1 MYSIN
6 CFSRLIT
13 FFLLIMVTVK
23 HFLIFW
29 CVHNQG
35 TSWNDGVV
43 LDVGISTE
51 YCGVGVDCDIVAD
64 VWMSFAAFSKVSLF
78 IFFK

>member
-29 CVHNQG
+29 CVHNQSA
-35 TSWNDGVV
+35 SWHDGIIFDVSVATQNCGIGVNSDVV
-43 LDVGISTE
+43 SNI
-51 YCGVGVDCDIVAD
+51 
-64 VWMSFAAFSKVSLF
+64 WMSFAPFSKVSLF